1 MTIMIYFVF
10 VLIFISIVLAL
21 IFLARS
27 KHYLAKMV
35 ALNLITSYSA
45 VLVCMLP
52 IAQQKKYNYLD
63 IAIVYVLISIIAT
76 LAMLRYL
83 KDKNKKNNS
92 NL

>member
-1 MTIMIYFVF
+1 MTTIIYFIV

-21 IFLARS
+21 TFLIRAN
-27 KHYLAKMV
+27 HYLAKMV
-35 ALNLITSYSA
+35 AFNMITSYSL

-52 IAQQKKYNYLD
+52 IAQQKDYNYLD
-63 IAIVYVLISIIAT
+63 VAIVYVLISIIAT

-83 KDKNKKNNS
+83 KDKKKKNNS